1 MLLETANGNVLWD
14 LIALLNDKT
23 VEFVNLPST
32 DLDGSWDITLTVP
45 RRSNPE
51 AV

>member
-14 LIALLNDKT
+14 LIALLNDGT
-23 VEFVNLPST
+23 AEFINLPSP
-32 DLDGSWDITLTVP
+32 DLDESLDVALTIP